1 MPDCSKCTRRRRR
14 RRRTSPPRVPTTAVV
29 AAAACQKRGRVADH
43 WAGSTGPD
51 VTRPAVERRQ
61 PLRAARQR
69 MRSVSSSGDHF
80 RERPTGSRNNLK
92 QGSSFGWPVGWASTV
107 RECKES
113 AANVGSRRSVIA
125 NLSQKEIRDK
135 TAKTHNDGL
144 PRPAS
149 MTCVERNHRL
159 IIFHPEK
166 KHDTTKRDRAAVR
179 TTTHRRS
186 TKRRALACSRG
197 KGGLGRGVFLAASVQ
212 GVGKAQDTR
221 KQRQPTAFVS
231 SWDNSHRCCC
241 AGLLMWLLARA
252 RLAVVSQL
260 RHPSDIFSGRL

>member
-80 RERPTGSRNNLK
+80 RERPTGSRNHLK

-166 KHDTTKRDRAAVR
+166 KTRHDKKRSRGGPYDDASPFHQTPGFGLLSRK
-179 TTTHRRS
+179 RRS
-186 TKRRALACSRG
+186 RPRCLPRCKRA
-197 KGGLGRGVFLAASVQ
+197 GGRKS
-212 GVGKAQDTR
+212 TR
-221 KQRQPTAFVS
+221 
-231 SWDNSHRCCC
+231 H
-241 AGLLMWLLARA
+241 
-252 RLAVVSQL
+252 
-260 RHPSDIFSGRL
+260 